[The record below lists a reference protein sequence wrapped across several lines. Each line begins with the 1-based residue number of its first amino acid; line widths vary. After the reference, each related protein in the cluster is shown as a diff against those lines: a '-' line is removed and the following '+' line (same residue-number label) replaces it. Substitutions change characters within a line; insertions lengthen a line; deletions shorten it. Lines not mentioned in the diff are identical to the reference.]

1 MPKSPPSFFK
11 DPAVETL
18 ISSVVA
24 LASEVYVLRE
34 RVARLEAAH
43 PPAPLDPAVE
53 AGLRADADAFVA
65 HVFGA
70 LTPLQEARR

>member
-43 PPAPLDPAVE
+43 PPE
-53 AGLRADADAFVA
+53 ALPFEGGL
-65 HVFGA
+65 
-70 LTPLQEARR
+70 

>member
-1 MPKSPPSFFK
+1 MPKSPPRFFK

-18 ISSVVA
+18 MSTVVA

-43 PPAPLDPAVE
+43 PPAPLDPTME

-65 HVFGA
+65 HVFSA
-70 LTPLQEARR
+70 LTPPSEARK

>member
-1 MPKSPPSFFK
+1 MNPTPTSLFK

-18 ISSVVA
+18 MSTVVA

-34 RVARLEAAH
+34 RVARLEASH
-43 PPAPLDPAVE
+43 PPAPLDPQAD
-53 AGLRADADAFVA
+53 AALRADADAFVA

-70 LTPLQEARR
+70 LTARTEDRK